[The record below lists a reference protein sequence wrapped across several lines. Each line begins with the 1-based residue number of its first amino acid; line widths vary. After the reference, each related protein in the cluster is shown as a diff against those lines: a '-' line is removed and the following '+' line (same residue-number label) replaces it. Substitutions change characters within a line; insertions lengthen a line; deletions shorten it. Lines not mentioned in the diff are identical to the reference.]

1 MAVIWTV
8 QEHCKRCYS
17 CIRECPAKAIKVEK
31 GQAKVIDE
39 RCLGCG
45 HCVRVCSQ
53 QAKGVLS
60 GVEGTLRFL
69 HDGETVIAMLAPSF
83 VASFSDFT
91 PEMVIGALRAVGF
104 SRVVEVAYGADL
116 INREYY
122 RLINSQDTPESG
134 RHLPMITSSCP
145 VICEL
150 VEKYVP
156 ELLPHLAPVVSP
168 MIAMG
173 RTVRKMYG
181 EHVRTVFIGPCTAK
195 KVEARDAEVAD
206 AVDEVLTFKELIE
219 MFGFLGIDPAA
230 EAPASFD
237 PPQAYLGR
245 LYPVS
250 GGLLRSAGLP
260 YDIMNNEVI
269 VTEGKGRVL
278 RLLDSI
284 RNGEITAKLVD
295 VLFCEGC
302 INGPFIDSS
311 LNYFMRKQKVVEYT
325 DALRTRTNYVD
336 WKKTI
341 LNNQDVTVSRPFH
354 AMPISSIQPSADDLR
369 KILESI
375 NKRSPED
382 ELNCGACGYETCREY
397 AAAVF
402 QGIAEEEMCLP
413 FLIEEL
419 QRTQHDLR
427 LSLQELAEAQ
437 EQLIQREKLASIGQL
452 AAGVAHEV
460 NNPLGSIM
468 LYAHLLMQQLN
479 AEDQKTRDLKFI
491 MEEAKRCQKI
501 VAGLLNFARQ
511 GNVNL
516 RPHQLAAIVKK
527 LVHMVS
533 LQPLFANIS
542 VQVEL
547 PELPEINL
555 DDDQIYQVFLN
566 LAVNAAEA
574 MPQGGTLII
583 RAQHYPE
590 RHVVAVQFEDNG
602 VGIPTEH
609 IGKLYTPFFTTKQI
623 GKGTG
628 LGLAIAYGI
637 IKMHKGNILVKSQV
651 GKGTLFT
658 VELPDTPA

>member
-1 MAVIWTV
+1 
-8 QEHCKRCYS
+8 
-17 CIRECPAKAIKVEK
+17 
-31 GQAKVIDE
+31 
-39 RCLGCG
+39 
-45 HCVRVCSQ
+45 
-53 QAKGVLS
+53 
-60 GVEGTLRFL
+60 
-69 HDGETVIAMLAPSF
+69 
-83 VASFSDFT
+83 
-91 PEMVIGALRAVGF
+91 
-104 SRVVEVAYGADL
+104 
-116 INREYY
+116 
-122 RLINSQDTPESG
+122 
-134 RHLPMITSSCP
+134 
-145 VICEL
+145 
-150 VEKYVP
+150 
-156 ELLPHLAPVVSP
+156 
-168 MIAMG
+168 
-173 RTVRKMYG
+173 MYG